1 MTGNLP
7 LRLPAASIGPA
18 GSARPAS
25 VDVTWREHL
34 KKIPAPARPF
44 FSNPPGQRVE
54 DYPTY
59 IEFINRALARSDF
72 CPAHLIRVREFVD
85 AWFAS
90 ATCDRVKAAIIQ
102 NAMRGAARCLIADWL
117 RDGERADE
125 ESRSWLIDIATWRS
139 RMPSAWRKCRRLF
152 LASPGI

>member
-1 MTGNLP
+1 MVARSLHPMVFCWWKTKRLNSSLTWIADTAERGSAIRAVLVRVRVMTGNLP

-59 IEFINRALARSDF
+59 IEFINRAL
-72 CPAHLIRVREFVD
+72 
-85 AWFAS
+85 
-90 ATCDRVKAAIIQ
+90 
-102 NAMRGAARCLIADWL
+102 
-117 RDGERADE
+117 
-125 ESRSWLIDIATWRS
+125 
-139 RMPSAWRKCRRLF
+139 
-152 LASPGI
+152 